1 MTVDGKS
8 TCLNAV
14 LMHGWTCFS
23 LAADKN
29 KAFGAKRKWLESFTS
44 SSLQMNQQKVR
55 ELWRSQ
61 QKARTQMSED
71 YCTQFSSVFQQWES
85 DMQRSKDQ
93 DEKHMHQKMMF
104 EQMRVSQ
111 GQRLRTLRQL
121 VDHYVKS
128 MQELQDTHKEQY
140 TTALNEL
147 RQEMVL
153 LQKEILMN
161 TVSSTSDSIQQ
172 IYSSLFI
179 LVTDIT
185 CGFFFSFLAFWG
197 AAAGGIDINPSSS
210 AVYANVKTVL
220 QCFTL

>member
-1 MTVDGKS
+1 MSLRDFTASKDTNRTGASLKGRKRWALTDRRFNVSPGGEVMTMLDS
-8 TCLNAV
+8 
-14 LMHGWTCFS
+14 FR
-23 LAADKN
+23 ADKN

-93 DEKHMHQKMMF
+93 DEKHMALFQHQKMMF

-161 TVSSTSDSIQQ
+161 TQQEELTSIRQ
-172 IYSSLFI
+172 
-179 LVTDIT
+179 
-185 CGFFFSFLAFWG
+185 A
-197 AAAGGIDINPSSS
+197 
-210 AVYANVKTVL
+210 L
-220 QCFTL
+220 QFMLM